1 MDYNKFQ
8 TMKKKFSIFLFIS
21 FVSAN
26 INAEIAGVNIDDLT
40 QLYRE
45 QITKLLVG
53 NKLFGHYDDGLYQ
66 GPVEEIHYQNGDY
79 EIIADGTTYRG
90 KWKTINN
97 QICYKQRDWIQFEC
111 VLEYVGF
118 NVGMKLYFVEKVDI
132 LFVYVAGM
140 IYEEIYKSIKL

>member
-1 MDYNKFQ
+1 
-8 TMKKKFSIFLFIS
+8 MKKQFSIFLLIF

-26 INAEIAGVNIDDLT
+26 INAEISGVNIGGLT
-40 QLYRE
+40 QLYKE
-45 QITKLLVG
+45 QITKILVG
-53 NKLFGHYDDGLYQ
+53 NKLFGHYDDGVYQ

-79 EIIADGTTYRG
+79 EIRESTRLFFG

-111 VLEYVGF
+111 VLLYVGF
-118 NVGMKLYFVEKVDI
+118 NDGMKLYFVEKI
-132 LFVYVAGM
+132 ERGIVYVAGN

>member
-1 MDYNKFQ
+1 MTKQFN
-8 TMKKKFSIFLFIS
+8 IFILLF

-26 INAEIAGVNIDDLT
+26 INAEISGVNIGDLT
-40 QLYRE
+40 QLYKE
-45 QITKLLVG
+45 QITKILVG
-53 NKLFGHYDDGLYQ
+53 NKLFGHYDDGVYQ

-97 QICYKQRDWIQFEC
+97 TICYRQSDWIEFEC
-111 VLEYVGF
+111 VLVYVGF
-118 NVGMKLYFVEKVDI
+118 NDGMKLYFVEKVDVA
-132 LFVYVAGM
+132 FVYVAGM